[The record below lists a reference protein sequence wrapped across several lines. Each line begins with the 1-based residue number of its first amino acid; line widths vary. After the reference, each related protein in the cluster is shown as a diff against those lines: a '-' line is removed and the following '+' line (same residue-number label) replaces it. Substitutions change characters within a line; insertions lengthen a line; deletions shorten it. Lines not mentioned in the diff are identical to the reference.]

1 MGGDMV
7 SVSGRQQKISLQIGG
22 PKEEDQKENDWARRQ
37 YLIWEGSLALAMFFF
52 LIWLTLVY
60 GKKYIKPLPNPNPNP
75 ISNCLVYCLSR
86 GCGDGRAD
94 MIGVADG

>member
-52 LIWLTLVY
+52 FKQKTTYEIMPSLVGSEMCIRDSTTILQTVY
-60 GKKYIKPLPNPNPNP
+60 HT
-75 ISNCLVYCLSR
+75 IST
-86 GCGDGRAD
+86 
-94 MIGVADG
+94 